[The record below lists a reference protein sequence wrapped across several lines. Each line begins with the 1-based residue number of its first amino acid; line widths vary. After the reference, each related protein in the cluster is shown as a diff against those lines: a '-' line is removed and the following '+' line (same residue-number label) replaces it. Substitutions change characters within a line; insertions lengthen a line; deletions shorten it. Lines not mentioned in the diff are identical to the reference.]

1 MHVAAGQTDA
11 SIAHDL
17 ALAERTVWLSRHR
30 FAERRLDGL
39 KVRPKYSPPRQ
50 HYPGI
55 HARAVVLACQK
66 PAEVDPTRAG

>member
-11 SIAHDL
+11 SSAHDL

-30 FAERRLDGL
+30 LAEPDWTDSRSVL
-39 KVRPKYSPPRQ
+39 KCSPPRQ
-50 HYPGI
+50 YYPDI
-55 HARAVVLACQK
+55 QARAAVLACQK